1 MLKQFIHYNVAF
13 QFIYTF
19 MSFVN
24 LKVLY
29 KEKAQITDIFLFAAA
44 SIILIVLS
52 IFTFMTSK
60 FTYDNYFISLILN
73 RILLFLLGYALSLI
87 GLIYIITYLNILSI
101 GYNFSYYV
109 NFISRRIECY
119 FSIIGFIILNLS
131 IYIKGDKKYGL
142 YL

>member
-1 MLKQFIHYNVAF
+1 
-13 QFIYTF
+13 
-19 MSFVN
+19 MSR
-24 LKVLY
+24 
-29 KEKAQITDIFLFAAA
+29 IFF
-44 SIILIVLS
+44 
-52 IFTFMTSK
+52 
-60 FTYDNYFISLILN
+60 
-73 RILLFLLGYALSLI
+73 FLLGFGLMTI
-87 GLIYIITYLNILSI
+87 GFVYIILYLNILNL

>member
-1 MLKQFIHYNVAF
+1 
-13 QFIYTF
+13 
-19 MSFVN
+19 MSRIFF
-24 LKVLY
+24 
-29 KEKAQITDIFLFAAA
+29 FLFGFGLMTIGFVY
-44 SIILIVLS
+44 IIL
-52 IFTFMTSK
+52 
-60 FTYDNYFISLILN
+60 
-73 RILLFLLGYALSLI
+73 
-87 GLIYIITYLNILSI
+87 YLNILSI

>member
-1 MLKQFIHYNVAF
+1 
-13 QFIYTF
+13 
-19 MSFVN
+19 MSRIFF
-24 LKVLY
+24 
-29 KEKAQITDIFLFAAA
+29 FLFGFGLMTIGFVY
-44 SIILIVLS
+44 IIL
-52 IFTFMTSK
+52 
-60 FTYDNYFISLILN
+60 
-73 RILLFLLGYALSLI
+73 
-87 GLIYIITYLNILSI
+87 YLNILSV